1 VDKTVTEKTTQET
14 RDFYPVVRPSN
25 TCLLP
30 RCGVPMDEG
39 CTQPLSSD
47 PMINLNTTAFFL
59 IVFFPFARNLHNLES
74 LALTIEI
81 TKKAQSKVWEEQ
93 HTQDPNTQHNHAHK

>member
-1 VDKTVTEKTTQET
+1 VNTTITEKAKQVT
-14 RDFYPVVRPSN
+14 RDFYLVVRPSN

-47 PMINLNTTAFFL
+47 PMINLNTTTFFL
-59 IVFFPFARNLHNLES
+59 IVFLPFARNLHKLET
-74 LALTIEI
+74 LALTI
-81 TKKAQSKVWEEQ
+81 KVSKNAQE
-93 HTQDPNTQHNHAHK
+93 